1 MNLGITEGEAL
12 IEEEVLKDFISQK
25 VDGVLIHT
33 ADIINFNLS
42 TFYELIRRE
51 IPTVLIGGGFEG
63 VNLPIVDVEL
73 EKGIYKL
80 TRYLIQRGYKRFLF
94 LSGLKAAVTFKRRID
109 GFQKAMLENGY
120 LVLETD
126 IVETHPDIEGGYTS
140 TLEIFNKKHPAYDV
154 ILCVNDY
161 MAFGVLRALRELKI
175 KVPENIGLAGF
186 DDISFASVAGVPL
199 TTVHIPIEEL
209 AVKSVDL
216 LYQRILY
223 RENPEQKCIWKKTV
237 DTQVVVRQSTR

>member
-1 MNLGITEGEAL
+1 
-12 IEEEVLKDFISQK
+12 
-25 VDGVLIHT
+25 
-33 ADIINFNLS
+33 
-42 TFYELIRRE
+42 
-51 IPTVLIGGGFEG
+51 
-63 VNLPIVDVEL
+63 
-73 EKGIYKL
+73 
-80 TRYLIQRGYKRFLF
+80 
-94 LSGLKAAVTFKRRID
+94 
-109 GFQKAMLENGY
+109 MLENGY

-199 TTVHIPIEEL
+199 TTVHIPL
-209 AVKSVDL
+209 KS
-216 LYQRILY
+216 
-223 RENPEQKCIWKKTV
+223 
-237 DTQVVVRQSTR
+237 